1 MTHSREVTSA
11 QTAEDKLESK
21 QTQAING
28 LTFFGLTFLAR
39 IYEKVIYELFV
50 LVHMISEQSF
60 SFRHN
65 VDEQILVIHKDTFQ
79 CSVYEARAT

>member
-21 QTQAING
+21 QTQAIN
-28 LTFFGLTFLAR
+28 GLTFLAR